1 MSGFKD
7 RMRGAKRG
15 PGTPARASDQRV
27 RKEDVGGRRDDTA
40 APRNPTDQPPRP
52 RNPTD
57 RPPRPRNPTDRP
69 PRPRPGGDLRGPVRR
84 EDSRDQRG
92 PARRED
98 SRDQRGQA
106 PARDPR
112 GQTPFAHHDRDAAP
126 PVRDTYQRDRDDAGS
141 RRTAEPRVSGPGERI
156 VYGTGPVRE
165 IVARNAKSIR
175 AIWVDPRRADKSPG
189 DPVALIVTKAR
200 LEGVLVEDRDRS
212 VLDRSTED
220 GHHQGVI
227 AWLGPFEYATIES
240 MVRGSEPAM
249 LVALDGVEDPRNLGA
264 ILRSA
269 YLLGAGGVIIP
280 EHRAAQVSPL
290 VSKTSAGASELLPI
304 AQVGNLVRAL
314 EELRELNVWRVA
326 VHAAANAQ
334 PIAKIDGKMPLVLVL
349 GSEGDGVRPL
359 VAKHCDFHALIP
371 MQRSGVGSFNVSVAA
386 ALALYELRRQRSE
399 P

>member
-15 PGTPARASDQRV
+15 PGVPARASDQRV

-40 APRNPTDQPPRP
+40 APRNPTD
-52 RNPTD
+52 

-69 PRPRPGGDLRGPVRR
+69 PRPRPGADGPSGGRASAARSGASLGRGRADDLSGL
-84 EDSRDQRG
+84 G

-106 PARDPR
+106 PFARDTR
-112 GQTPFAHHDRDAAP
+112 GQTPFDRRDDRDAPLTPQAP
-126 PVRDTYQRDRDDAGS
+126 STRDAYQRDRDDAGS
-141 RRTAEPRVSGPGERI
+141 RRTAEPRVTGPGERI

-165 IVARNAKSIR
+165 IVARNPKSIR
-175 AIWVDPRRADKSPG
+175 AIWVDPRRADKSAG
-189 DPVALIVTKAR
+189 DPVAQIVTKAR
-200 LEGVLVEDRDRS
+200 LEGILVEDRDRQS
-212 VLDRSTED
+212 LDRSTED

-227 AWLGPFEYATIES
+227 AWLGPFEYVTIES
-240 MVRGSEPAM
+240 MIKGDEPAM

-280 EHRAAQVSPL
+280 EHRAAQVTPL

-326 VHAAANAQ
+326 VHATPNAQ

-371 MQRSGVGSFNVSVAA
+371 MQRSGVGSFN
-386 ALALYELRRQRSE
+386 
-399 P
+399 